1 MKLKEIVRTATFAWS
16 PGFEPTIATGTV
28 AGALDASF
36 SNDAHLEIWSPD
48 LHDRNTTL
56 GAEGGVGPKGKVT
69 ISSRFNRLA
78 WGYANP
84 DRPLGVLAAGLESGH
99 LELWDPAQI
108 THETDV
114 SSARLLQNS
123 THTGPVRAL
132 HFNPLQTS
140 LLASGSVGSELYIWD
155 LKNPSTPYTPGAR
168 SQRLDGISALGWN
181 AQVAHIL
188 ASSSLSGYTVVWD
201 LRGKREV
208 VALQYGGGGGP
219 VGGPG
224 AGPGVGSVRRG
235 MSDVA
240 WHPDNATRL
249 ITASEDDS
257 QPVIMLWD
265 LRNAR
270 APERILQGHERGVL
284 SIAWCSQDPE
294 LLLSCGKDNRSLVW
308 NPNSGEIVGQ
318 LPPSNNWSF
327 LTSWNPRNPDI
338 FATANYDG
346 SIALHSIQSTA
357 PTSATTTTPKAPA
370 NPNDIFDPAN
380 FADTADAQ
388 NLGSS
393 VNLERAPKWLKTP
406 VGARFGFGGVLVE
419 VTNTGKCGED
429 EKKRGKV
436 QIKHVV
442 GESEVVERAKELI
455 KAEDEEGGMKTFVEN
470 RAGKVASKEGSE
482 TVAEAAKDSKDTYS
496 TLLALF
502 DSDPKSALIK
512 LVGYDASP
520 AALDEALAAVRAK
533 TYEPVVSF
541 AAEATHVPHSPVGE
555 EPEGAPTE
563 HDDKED
569 DEQASEGTDVPGA
582 APSEVSAFSS
592 DAKQVDAAST
602 ATEPSLFGDEP
613 VGAAPGPAAG
623 DFFNTLA
630 SDNDTLPTR
639 PRAALV
645 PHLSYT
651 GESSAAATIGS
662 RASSVAG
669 DAPPTPSFPAKS
681 FRMHPKKEDATSAL
695 VTRALITGNLDTAVE
710 LCIQA
715 GRWADALLL
724 AQGEGLVMRTRM
736 AYFDQAGDSAGGYL
750 RVFKGVVQGKK
761 GLAELVRG
769 SEVGEWREM
778 LVVLCRWAEGDAFAS
793 LVGELGERVWSA
805 AEMAKE
811 EKREAARVCFMAG
824 KKLDK
829 LVRIWEEEAREEE
842 QVGESQGG
850 NYGIRAKAVQ
860 GFVEKAVA
868 FSTAVGFVDS
878 DLSSSAN
885 EDKTYPLASLYDQ
898 FLEYAQILASQG
910 LVSEAVR
917 YVERVPAGYG
927 DVQWLKGA
935 FEKKVNGMASTSK
948 GTYGAPASTGTYG
961 APATGPYGA
970 APSGSYGAAAPGP
983 YGGVGYNPPSTQPS
997 APYGVPPASTSGPYT
1012 APPSSSGPYGA
1023 PPTTTGPYAP
1033 PPSTTP
1039 SNIKPTTT
1047 AYGAQGGYNPPGLPS
1062 GQQAGYGAPGQQS
1075 YGQTAYQSQQPGF
1088 RAPMVPVPPPPGP
1101 MIPPPP
1107 PTIDQP
1113 SGPPPPRIIP
1123 ASQRRDIPGWN
1134 DAPNVTVPQRRTPAP
1149 AVGPAAAITS
1159 PFPNSP
1165 APGSPITSGPPRG
1178 VGTPQ
1183 RVISPPGGPPRGM
1196 SPQTGPPRV
1205 GATIPPPPRPHSG
1218 GYAPPPPSSFA
1229 PPPGPGQYAPP
1240 PQNSAAYAHPP
1251 SQGGSAY
1258 APPPPPPGVNPG
1270 APPPPPS
1277 GSYAPP
1283 PGQSH
1288 PPPPPPPPGTTW
1300 TPQSG
1305 PPPPPGG
1312 APRTGT
1318 PTAPPAKAAAKAPK
1332 YPPGDREHIPASDK
1346 IIFEVLSEH
1355 LGKLRQNTPPQQKR
1369 MVDDIERRLNAL
1381 FDALNC
1387 GTLSRPVV
1395 DQLITLV
1402 EAMQD
1407 SAAQAATSIHADLL
1421 TRGSRTDDIGL
1432 WMSGVKQLIIRM

>member
-16 PGFEPTIATGTV
+16 PDVEPRIATGTV

-48 LHDRNTTL
+48 MHDRDTTI
-56 GAEGGVGPKGKVT
+56 GAEGGIAPKGKVT
-69 ISSRFNRLA
+69 LSSRFNRLA
-78 WGYANP
+78 WGYVNP
-84 DRPLGVLAAGLESGH
+84 DRPQGVLAAGLESGQ

-114 SSARLLQNS
+114 SSARLLQNN

-132 HFNPLQTS
+132 HFNAIQTS

-155 LKNPSTPYTPGAR
+155 LKNPTTPYTPGAR
-168 SQRLDGISALGWN
+168 SQRLDGVSALAWN

-208 VALQYGGGGGP
+208 VALQYGSGGGP
-219 VGGPG
+219 AGGPG
-224 AGPGVGSVRRG
+224 AAQGGGIRRG

-270 APERILQGHERGVL
+270 APEKILQGHERGVL
-284 SIAWCSQDPE
+284 SVSWCQQDPE
-294 LLLSCGKDNRSLVW
+294 LLLSCGKDNRTLIW

-346 SIALHSIQSTA
+346 SIAMHSIQSTST
-357 PTSATTTTPKAPA
+357 TSTTSTAPKAPA
-370 NPNDIFDPAN
+370 NPNDVFDPAN
-380 FADTADAQ
+380 FADTAEAQ

-393 VNLERAPKWLKTP
+393 VNLERAPKWLKPP

-419 VTNTGKCGED
+419 VTNTGEED
-429 EKKRGKV
+429 KKRGQV
-436 QIKHVV
+436 QIKQVV

-455 KAEDEEGGMKTFVEN
+455 KAEEEEGGMKTFVEA
-470 RAGKVASKEGSE
+470 RVGKPKEGE
-482 TVAEAAKDSKDTYS
+482 EAPRDAKDTYS

-541 AAEATHVPHSPVGE
+541 APEATHVPHSPVGE
-555 EPEGAPTE
+555 ESEGAQ
-563 HDDKED
+563 
-569 DEQASEGTDVPGA
+569 DEEGSEGTGTDVPGA

-602 ATEPSLFGDEP
+602 ATEPSLFGDDL
-613 VGAAPGPAAG
+613 VDGAPGPAAG

-630 SDNDTLPTR
+630 SDNDTIPTR

-724 AQGEGLVMRTRM
+724 AQGEGLIMRTRM
-736 AYFDQAGDSAGGYL
+736 AYFEQSGDSGGYL

-761 GLAELVRG
+761 GLADLVRG

-778 LVVLCRWAEGDAFAS
+778 LVVLCRWAEADSFS
-793 LVGELGERVWSA
+793 NLVGELGERVWA
-805 AEMAKE
+805 AEMPKE

-824 KKLDK
+824 KKLER
-829 LVRIWEEEAREEE
+829 LVAIWEEEAQEEE
-842 QVGESQGG
+842 GQDG
-850 NYGIRAKAVQ
+850 NYGVRARAVQ
-860 GFVEKAVA
+860 SLIEKAVA
-868 FSTAVGFVDS
+868 FSSAVGFVDP
-878 DLSSSAN
+878 DLASSTG
-885 EDKTYPLASLYDQ
+885 TYPLAPLYDL
-898 FLEYAQILASQG
+898 FLEYAQILAAQG
-910 LVSEAVR
+910 MVSEAVR

-935 FEKKVNGMASTSK
+935 FAKKAEVK
-948 GTYGAPASTGTYG
+948 P
-961 APATGPYGA
+961 APATTTSTTAGQYGSSYGASSYGGYNPPPAPAGPYGA
-970 APSGSYGAAAPGP
+970 APAPTSGS
-983 YGGVGYNPPSTQPS
+983 
-997 APYGVPPASTSGPYT
+997 YGVPPAP
-1012 APPSSSGPYGA
+1012 SGPYGA
-1023 PPTTTGPYAP
+1023 PSAPPNYGATPVPSTGSYGTPPAPSGPYAP
-1033 PPSTTP
+1033 PPSTSTA
-1039 SNIKPTTT
+1039 KPTTS
-1047 AYGAQGGYNPPGLPS
+1047 YGPQGGYNPPPPP
-1062 GQQAGYGAPGQQS
+1062 GQQPGYGAPSQQPYGQQS
-1075 YGQTAYQSQQPGF
+1075 YQGQQPGF
-1088 RAPMVPVPPPPGP
+1088 RAPMVPVPPPPSSMVP
-1101 MIPPPP
+1101 VPPPP
-1107 PTIDQP
+1107 MDQS
-1113 SGPPPPRIIP
+1113 SGPPPPRIVP

-1149 AVGPAAAITS
+1149 PAPVASAITS

-1165 APGSPITSGPPRG
+1165 APGSPVTAGPPRG

-1183 RVISPPGGPPRGM
+1183 RVLSPAGGPPRGM
-1196 SPQTGPPRV
+1196 SPHTGPPRA
-1205 GATIPPPPRPHSG
+1205 GTGIPPPPRPHSG
-1218 GYAPPPPSSFA
+1218 GYAPPPQGA
-1229 PPPGPGQYAPP
+1229 GQYAPP
-1240 PQNSAAYAHPP
+1240 PQGAGQYAPP
-1251 SQGGSAY
+1251 SQSSGPYGPPPTQSGGY
-1258 APPPPPPGVNPG
+1258 APPPGTNPSV
-1270 APPPPPS
+1270 PPPPPS
-1277 GSYAPP
+1277 GAYAPP

-1288 PPPPPPPPGTTW
+1288 PPPPAAGPGTNW
-1300 TPQSG
+1300 NPQSG
-1305 PPPPPGG
+1305 PPPPGS

-1318 PTAPPAKAAAKAPK
+1318 PTAPPARAAPKAPK
-1332 YPPGDREHIPASDK
+1332 YPPGDREHIPDSDR

-1355 LGKLRQNTPPQQKR
+1355 LGRLKQNTPPQQKR
-1369 MVDDIERRLNAL
+1369 MVDDIERRLNVL

-1387 GTLSRPVV
+1387 ESISRPVV
-1395 DQLITLV
+1395 EQLLTLIQ
-1402 EAMQD
+1402 AMQAHD
-1407 SAAQAATSIHADLL
+1407 AQNATSIHVDLL

>member
-16 PGFEPTIATGTV
+16 PDVEPAVATGTV

-36 SNDAHLEIWSPD
+36 SNDAHLEIWTPD
-48 LHDRNTTL
+48 LHDRNTTI
-56 GAEGGVGPKGKVT
+56 GAEGGIAPKGKVT

-78 WGYANP
+78 WGYVNP

-114 SSARLLQNS
+114 SSARLLQNN

-168 SQRLDGISALGWN
+168 SQRLDGVSALAWN

-224 AGPGVGSVRRG
+224 GGQGVGGVRRG

-270 APERILQGHERGVL
+270 APEKILTGHERGIL
-284 SIAWCSQDPE
+284 SISWCQQDPD
-294 LLLSCGKDNRSLVW
+294 LLLSCGKDNRTMVW

-357 PTSATTTTPKAPA
+357 PTSTATTAPKAPA
-370 NPNDIFDPAN
+370 NPNDVFDPAN
-380 FADTADAQ
+380 FADTAEAQ

-419 VTNTGKCGED
+419 VTNTGDED
-429 EKKRGKV
+429 KKHGQV

-455 KAEDEEGGMKTFVEN
+455 KAEEEEGGMKTFVES
-470 RAGKVASKEGSE
+470 RAGKATKESSEE
-482 TVAEAAKDSKDTYS
+482 TVAEPKDSKDTYS

-541 AAEATHVPHSPVGE
+541 APEATHVPHSPVGE
-555 EPEGAPTE
+555 EPEGAQ
-563 HDDKED
+563 D
-569 DEQASEGTDVPGA
+569 DEGSEGTDVPGA

-592 DAKQVDAAST
+592 DAKQVDEAST

-630 SDNDTLPTR
+630 SDNDTVPTR

-669 DAPPTPSFPAKS
+669 DAPPTPSFPTKS

-736 AYFDQAGDSAGGYL
+736 AYFEQAGDSGGYL

-761 GLAELVRG
+761 GLADLVRG

-778 LVVLCRWAEGDAFAS
+778 LVVLCRWAEGDSFAS
-793 LVGELGERVWSA
+793 LVGELGERIWA
-805 AEMAKE
+805 AEMPKE
-811 EKREAARVCFMAG
+811 EKREAARVCFAAG
-824 KKLDK
+824 KKLDR
-829 LVRIWEEEAREEE
+829 LVAIWEEEAKEEE
-842 QVGESQGG
+842 GEEG
-850 NYGIRAKAVQ
+850 NYGARARAVQ
-860 GFVEKAVA
+860 SLIEKAVA
-868 FSTAVGFVDS
+868 FSAAVGFVDP
-878 DLSSSAN
+878 DLSSSAG
-885 EDKTYPLASLYDQ
+885 TYPLATLYDL
-898 FLEYAQILASQG
+898 FLEYAQILAAQG
-910 LVSEAVR
+910 MVSEAVR
-917 YVERVPAGYG
+917 YVERVPSGYG

-935 FEKKVNGMASTSK
+935 FEKKVNGAAKPAPAPAATGQYGVAATGYGAATGSYGGYNAPPAPS
-948 GTYGAPASTGTYG
+948 GPYGAPPAPPSGPYGAPPAPSSGPYGAPA
-961 APATGPYGA
+961 AP
-970 APSGSYGAAAPGP
+970 SYGATPTP
-983 YGGVGYNPPSTQPS
+983 
-997 APYGVPPASTSGPYT
+997 
-1012 APPSSSGPYGA
+1012 SSGPYGA
-1023 PPTTTGPYAP
+1023 PPGPSGPYAP
-1033 PPSTTP
+1033 PPSTSTLT
-1039 SNIKPTTT
+1039 IKPTSS
-1047 AYGAQGGYNPPGLPS
+1047 YGPQTGYNPPPPP
-1062 GQQAGYGAPGQQS
+1062 GQPAGYGAPGQQP
-1075 YGQTAYQSQQPGF
+1075 YGQAQFQNQQPGF
-1088 RAPMVPVPPPPGP
+1088 RAPMVPVPPPPSS
-1101 MIPPPP
+1101 MVPPPP
-1107 PTIDQP
+1107 GVDQA
-1113 SGPPPPRIIP
+1113 SGPPPPRIVP

-1149 AVGPAAAITS
+1149 PVAATSAITS

-1165 APGSPITSGPPRG
+1165 APGSPVTSGPPRG
-1178 VGTPQ
+1178 SGTPQ
-1183 RVISPPGGPPRGM
+1183 RVMSPSGGPPRGM
-1196 SPQTGPPRV
+1196 SPQTGPPRA
-1205 GATIPPPPRPHSG
+1205 GMGLPPPPRPQSG
-1218 GYAPPPPSSFA
+1218 GYAPPPQGA
-1229 PPPGPGQYAPP
+1229 GQYAPP
-1240 PQNSAAYAHPP
+1240 PSQSGAYAPPPPQTGAYAPPP
-1251 SQGGSAY
+1251 SQSGGY
-1258 APPPPPPGVNPG
+1258 APPPPPPGVTS
-1270 APPPPPS
+1270 APPPPT
-1277 GSYAPP
+1277 GAYAPP

-1288 PPPPPPPPGTTW
+1288 PPPPPSGSATNW
-1300 TPQSG
+1300 APQG
-1305 PPPPPGG
+1305 GPPPPGG

-1318 PTAPPAKAAAKAPK
+1318 PTAPPAKAPPKAPK
-1332 YPPGDREHIPASDK
+1332 YPAGDRGHIPESDRV
-1346 IIFEVLSEH
+1346 IFEVLSEH
-1355 LGKLRQNTPPQQKR
+1355 LARLKQNTPPQQKR
-1369 MVDDIERRLNAL
+1369 MVDDIERRLNVL

-1387 GTLSRPVV
+1387 ETISRPVV
-1395 DQLITLV
+1395 EQLLTLIQ
-1402 EAMQD
+1402 AMQAHD
-1407 SAAQAATSIHADLL
+1407 AQGATSIHVDLL

>member
-16 PGFEPTIATGTV
+16 PDVEPSLATGTV

-36 SNDAHLEIWSPD
+36 SNDAHLEIWTPD
-48 LHDRNTTL
+48 LHDRDTTI
-56 GAEGGVGPKGKVT
+56 GSEGGVGPKGKVT
-69 ISSRFNRLA
+69 LSSRFNRLA
-78 WGYANP
+78 WGYVNP
-84 DRPLGVLAAGLESGH
+84 DRPRGVIAAGLESGH

-114 SSARLLQNS
+114 SSARLLQNN

-132 HFNPLQTS
+132 HYNPLQTS

-168 SQRLDGISALGWN
+168 SQRLDGVSALAWN

-224 AGPGVGSVRRG
+224 AGQGVGGVRRG

-270 APERILQGHERGVL
+270 APEKILQGHDRGVL
-284 SIAWCSQDPE
+284 SISWCPQDPE
-294 LLLSCGKDNRSLVW
+294 LLLSCGKDNRTLVW
-308 NPNSGEIVGQ
+308 NPNSGDIVGQ

-357 PTSATTTTPKAPA
+357 PTSTTTTAPKTPA
-370 NPNDIFDPAN
+370 NPNDVFDPAN
-380 FADTADAQ
+380 FADTADAH

-393 VNLERAPKWLKTP
+393 LNLERAPKWLKPP

-419 VTNTGKCGED
+419 VTNTGEED
-429 EKKRGKV
+429 KKRGQV
-436 QIKHVV
+436 AIKRVV

-455 KAEDEEGGMKTFVEN
+455 KAEEEEGGMKTFVET
-470 RAGKVASKEGSE
+470 RKGD
-482 TVAEAAKDSKDTYS
+482 EASKDTYS

-555 EPEGAPTE
+555 EPEGAPE
-563 HDDKED
+563 SEEEDKEG
-569 DEQASEGTDVPGA
+569 SEGTDVPGA

-736 AYFDQAGDSAGGYL
+736 AYFDQAGDSGGYL

-761 GLAELVRG
+761 GLADLVRG

-778 LVVLCRWAEGDAFAS
+778 LVVLCRWAEADSFS
-793 LVGELGERVWSA
+793 TLVGELGERVWSA
-805 AEMAKE
+805 EMPKE

-824 KKLDK
+824 KKLER
-829 LVRIWEEEAREEE
+829 LVEIWNEEAVEEEGDA
-842 QVGESQGG
+842 G
-850 NYGIRAKAVQ
+850 NYSVRAKAVQ

-868 FSTAVGFVDS
+868 FIKAVGFVDT
-878 DLSSSAN
+878 DLSSAG
-885 EDKTYPLASLYDQ
+885 EGKTYPLAALYDL
-898 FLEYAQILASQG
+898 FLEYAQILAAQG
-910 LVSEAVR
+910 MVTEAVR

-935 FEKKVNGMASTSK
+935 FEKKANGTAKTTT
-948 GTYGAPASTGTYG
+948 GYTAPASTGTYG
-961 APATGPYGA
+961 AAAAGPYGA
-970 APSGSYGAAAPGP
+970 APTGPYGAPASGP
-983 YGGVGYNPPSTQPS
+983 YGGATYNPPPAPSTGPYGAPPAPPS
-997 APYGVPPASTSGPYT
+997 GPYGAPPAPSSGPYGVPPASAYGSTP
-1012 APPSSSGPYGA
+1012 APSTGPYGA
-1023 PPTTTGPYAP
+1023 PPAPSGPYAP
-1033 PPSTTP
+1033 PPSTST
-1039 SNIKPTTT
+1039 STTKPTTS
-1047 AYGAQGGYNPPGLPS
+1047 YGPQGGYNPPPP
-1062 GQQAGYGAPGQQS
+1062 PGQQP
-1075 YGQTAYQSQQPGF
+1075 YGQTPYQNQQPGF
-1088 RAPMVPVPPPPGP
+1088 RAPMAPAPPPPGP
-1101 MIPPPP
+1101 MVPPPP
-1107 PTIDQP
+1107 AAIDQQ
-1113 SGPPPPRIIP
+1113 SGPPPPRIVP

-1149 AVGPAAAITS
+1149 AGPAAAITS

-1165 APGSPITSGPPRG
+1165 APGSPVTSGPPRG
-1178 VGTPQ
+1178 SGTPQ
-1183 RVISPPGGPPRGM
+1183 RVMSPSGGPPRGM
-1196 SPQTGPPRV
+1196 SPQTGPPRAGV
-1205 GATIPPPPRPHSG
+1205 NIPPPPRPHSG
-1218 GYAPPPPSSFA
+1218 GYAPPPPPQGSSPYAAPPSHGPGQFA
-1229 PPPGPGQYAPP
+1229 PPPPQGSGSYAPP
-1240 PQNSAAYAHPP
+1240 PPQNTGPYAPPP
-1251 SQGGSAY
+1251 SQGGAFGG
-1258 APPPPPPGVNPG
+1258 PPAAPG
-1270 APPPPPS
+1270 APPLPNNA
-1277 GSYAPP
+1277 YAPP

-1288 PPPPPPPPGTTW
+1288 PPPPPPGGPGGNW
-1300 TPQSG
+1300 TPQGG

-1318 PTAPPAKAAAKAPK
+1318 PSAPAAKPAPKAPK
-1332 YPPGDREHIPASDK
+1332 YPAGDREHIPEADR

-1355 LGKLRQNTPPQQKR
+1355 LGRLKQNTPPQQKR
-1369 MVDDIERRLNAL
+1369 MVDDIERRLNVL

-1387 GTLSRPVV
+1387 ETLSRPVV
-1395 DQLITLV
+1395 EQLLTLIQ
-1402 EAMQD
+1402 AMQAHD
-1407 SAAQAATSIHADLL
+1407 PQGATAIHVDLL

>member
-16 PGFEPTIATGTV
+16 PDVEPTIATGTV

-36 SNDAHLEIWSPD
+36 SNDAHLEIWNPD
-48 LHDRNTTL
+48 VHDRNTTI

-78 WGYANP
+78 WGYVNP
-84 DRPLGVLAAGLESGH
+84 DRPKGVLAAGLESGQ

-114 SSARLLQNS
+114 SSARLLQNN

-132 HFNPLQTS
+132 HFNSLQTS

-224 AGPGVGSVRRG
+224 GSQGGGIRRG

-270 APERILQGHERGVL
+270 APEKILQGHERGVL
-284 SIAWCSQDPE
+284 SISWCQQDPE
-294 LLLSCGKDNRSLVW
+294 LLLSCGKDNRTIVW
-308 NPNSGEIVGQ
+308 NPNSGEMVGQ
-318 LPPSNNWSF
+318 LPPSTNWSF

-346 SIALHSIQSTA
+346 SIAMHSIQSTA
-357 PTSATTTTPKAPA
+357 TTSTTSTAPKTPA
-370 NPNDIFDPAN
+370 NPNDVFDPAN

-393 VNLERAPKWLKTP
+393 LNLERAPKWLKPP

-419 VTNTGKCGED
+419 VTNTGEED
-429 EKKRGKV
+429 KKRGQV
-436 QIKHVV
+436 HIKQVV

-455 KAEDEEGGMKTFVEN
+455 KAEESDGGMKAFVEA
-470 RAGKVASKEGSE
+470 RAGKDKE
-482 TVAEAAKDSKDTYS
+482 VKDAKDTYS

-555 EPEGAPTE
+555 ESEGVQ
-563 HDDKED
+563 
-569 DEQASEGTDVPGA
+569 DEEGSEGTGTDVPGA

-613 VGAAPGPAAG
+613 VGGAPGPAAG

-681 FRMHPKKEDATSAL
+681 FRMHPKKEDSTSSL

-736 AYFDQAGDSAGGYL
+736 AYFEQAGDSGGYL

-761 GLAELVRG
+761 GLADLVRG

-778 LVVLCRWAEGDAFAS
+778 LVVLCRWADADSFAN
-793 LVGELGERVWSA
+793 LVGELGERVWA
-805 AEMAKE
+805 AEMPKE

-824 KKLDK
+824 KKLDR
-829 LVRIWEEEAREEE
+829 LVAIWDEEAKEEEG
-842 QVGESQGG
+842 QDG
-850 NYGIRAKAVQ
+850 NYGPLRLPRPSVLRLVAIWDEEAKEEGQDGNYGVRARAVQ
-860 GFVEKAVA
+860 SLIEKAVA
-868 FSTAVGFVDS
+868 FASAVGFVDP
-878 DLSSSAN
+878 DLQSSN
-885 EDKTYPLASLYDQ
+885 EKTYALAPLYDL
-898 FLEYAQILASQG
+898 FLEYAQILAAQG
-910 LVSEAVR
+910 MVSDAVR
-917 YVERVPAGYG
+917 YVERVPVGYG

-935 FEKKVNGMASTSK
+935 FEKKPEVKPAVQ
-948 GTYGAPASTGTYG
+948 AP
-961 APATGPYGA
+961 A
-970 APSGSYGAAAPGP
+970 APSGYGGGSYGGYGIPPQAPSG
-983 YGGVGYNPPSTQPS
+983 
-997 APYGVPPASTSGPYT
+997 PYGVPPAPAPGPYGVP
-1012 APPSSSGPYGA
+1012 APSSGPYGA
-1023 PPTTTGPYAP
+1023 PAPSGPYGTTPAPGPYSAPPARSTPFAP
-1033 PPSTTP
+1033 PPTTSTV
-1039 SNIKPTTT
+1039 KPATS
-1047 AYGAQGGYNPPGLPS
+1047 YGTQGGYNPPPPP
-1062 GQQAGYGAPGQQS
+1062 GQQTGYGAPAQPS
-1075 YGQTAYQSQQPGF
+1075 YGQQPFQTQQPGF
-1088 RAPMVPVPPPPGP
+1088 RAPMVPPPPSSMVPVPPPP
-1101 MIPPPP
+1101 M
-1107 PTIDQP
+1107 DQP

-1149 AVGPAAAITS
+1149 AGAPAAAITN

-1165 APGSPITSGPPRG
+1165 APGSPVTSGPPRG
-1178 VGTPQ
+1178 SGTPQ
-1183 RVISPPGGPPRGM
+1183 RVMSPPGGPPRGM
-1196 SPQTGPPRV
+1196 SPQTGPPRA
-1205 GATIPPPPRPHSG
+1205 GTGPPPPRPHSG
-1218 GYAPPPPSSFA
+1218 GYAPPPQGA
-1229 PPPGPGQYAPP
+1229 GQYAPP
-1240 PQNSAAYAHPP
+1240 PQV
-1251 SQGGSAY
+1251 GGQY
-1258 APPPPPPGVNPG
+1258 APPPQQGGYAPPPSQPYAPPPGVNPS
-1270 APPPPPS
+1270 APPPPP
-1277 GSYAPP
+1277 GGAYAPP

-1288 PPPPPPPPGTTW
+1288 PPPPPPPPAGPGASW
-1300 TPQSG
+1300 APQSG
-1305 PPPPPGG
+1305 PPPPGG
-1312 APRTGT
+1312 APRMGT
-1318 PTAPPAKAAAKAPK
+1318 PTAAPAKAAPKAPK
-1332 YPPGDREHIPASDK
+1332 YPPGDREHIPDSDR
-1346 IIFEVLSEH
+1346 IIFQVLSEH
-1355 LGKLRQNTPPQQKR
+1355 LARLKQNTPPQQKR
-1369 MVDDIERRLNAL
+1369 MVDDIERRLNVL

-1387 GTLSRPVV
+1387 ETISRPVV
-1395 DQLITLV
+1395 DQLLTLIQ
-1402 EAMQD
+1402 AMQVPD
-1407 SAAQAATSIHADLL
+1407 AQTATSIHVDLL

>member
-56 GAEGGVGPKGKVT
+56 GAEGESAKGKSNNIVQVSNT
-69 ISSRFNRLA
+69 FNRLA

-188 ASSSLSGYTVVWD
+188 ASSSLSGHTVVWD

-257 QPVIMLWD
+257 QPVICFGICVTPALPNVSFKD
-265 LRNAR
+265 TSEAYSASHGALKILNYCLVAARTTAALSGTPIRAKSLDSSLLRT
-270 APERILQGHERGVL
+270 IG
-284 SIAWCSQDPE
+284 
-294 LLLSCGKDNRSLVW
+294 
-308 NPNSGEIVGQ
+308 
-318 LPPSNNWSF
+318 LPHV
-327 LTSWNPRNPDI
+327 WNPRNPDI

-406 VGARFGFGGVLVE
+406 VGARFGFGG
-419 VTNTGKCGED
+419 GED

-569 DEQASEGTDVPGA
+569 DDRRARARTC
-582 APSEVSAFSS
+582 
-592 DAKQVDAAST
+592 QVDAAST

-681 FRMHPKKEDATSAL
+681 FRMHPKKEDATSPS
-695 VTRALITGNLDTAVE
+695 RSM
-710 LCIQA
+710 
-715 GRWADALLL
+715 GRRSAPCPRR
-724 AQGEGLVMRTRM
+724 GLVMRTRM

-935 FEKKVNGMASTSK
+935 FEKKCPRDRSLWCHTFR
-948 GTYGAPASTGTYG
+948 T
-961 APATGPYGA
+961 
-970 APSGSYGAAAPGP
+970 YGAAAPGP
-983 YGGVGYNPPSTQPS
+983 YGSVGYNPPSTQPS

-1178 VGTPQ
+1178 VG
-1183 RVISPPGGPPRGM
+1183 M

-1283 PGQSH
+1283 PGH
-1288 PPPPPPPPGTTW
+1288 
-1300 TPQSG
+1300 G

>member
-16 PGFEPTIATGTV
+16 PDVEPTVATGTV

-36 SNDAHLEIWSPD
+36 SNDAHLEIWAPD
-48 LHDRNTTL
+48 LHDRNTTI
-56 GAEGGVGPKGKVT
+56 GAEGGIEPKGKVT
-69 ISSRFNRLA
+69 LSSRFNRLA
-78 WGYANP
+78 WGYVNP
-84 DRPLGVLAAGLESGH
+84 DRPLGVLAAGLESGN

-114 SSARLLQNS
+114 SSARLLQNN

-140 LLASGSVGSELYIWD
+140 LLASGSV
-155 LKNPSTPYTPGAR
+155 NPSTPYTPGAR
-168 SQRLDGISALGWN
+168 SQRLDGVSALAWN

-188 ASSSLSGYTVVWD
+188 A
-201 LRGKREV
+201 R
-208 VALQYGGGGGP
+208 
-219 VGGPG
+219 GPG
-224 AGPGVGSVRRG
+224 AGQGVGGVRRG

-270 APERILQGHERGVL
+270 APEKILTGHDRGIL
-284 SIAWCSQDPE
+284 SISWCQQDPD
-294 LLLSCGKDNRSLVW
+294 LLLSCGKDNRTMVW
-308 NPNSGEIVGQ
+308 NPNSGEVVAQ

-357 PTSATTTTPKAPA
+357 PTSTTTTALKAPA
-370 NPNDIFDPAN
+370 NPNDVFDPAN
-380 FADTADAQ
+380 FADTAEAQ

-419 VTNTGKCGED
+419 VTNTGDED
-429 EKKRGKV
+429 KKHGKV

-455 KAEDEEGGMKTFVEN
+455 KAEEEEGGMKTFVES
-470 RAGKVASKEGSE
+470 RAGKAKESSEE
-482 TVAEAAKDSKDTYS
+482 TVTESKDSKDTYS

-541 AAEATHVPHSPVGE
+541 APEATHVPHSPVGE
-555 EPEGAPTE
+555 EPEGAQ
-563 HDDKED
+563 D
-569 DEQASEGTDVPGA
+569 DEGSEGTDVPDA

-592 DAKQVDAAST
+592 DAKQVDEAST

-630 SDNDTLPTR
+630 SDNDTVPTR

-736 AYFDQAGDSAGGYL
+736 AYFEQAGDSGGYL

-761 GLAELVRG
+761 GLADLVRG

-778 LVVLCRWAEGDAFAS
+778 LVVLCRWAEADSFAS
-793 LVGELGERVWSA
+793 LVGELGERVWA
-805 AEMAKE
+805 AEMPKE
-811 EKREAARVCFMAG
+811 EKREAARVCFAAG
-824 KKLDK
+824 KKLDR
-829 LVRIWEEEAREEE
+829 LVAIWEEEVKEEE
-842 QVGESQGG
+842 GEEG
-850 NYGIRAKAVQ
+850 NYGARARAVQ
-860 GFVEKAVA
+860 SLIEKAVA
-868 FSTAVGFVDS
+868 FSAAVGFVDP
-878 DLSSSAN
+878 DLSSSG
-885 EDKTYPLASLYDQ
+885 DTYPLAALYDL
-898 FLEYAQILASQG
+898 FLEYAQILAAQG
-910 LVSEAVR
+910 MVSEAVR
-917 YVERVPAGYG
+917 YVERVPTGYG

-935 FEKKVNGMASTSK
+935 FDKKANGAAK
-948 GTYGAPASTGTYG
+948 PAPA
-961 APATGPYGA
+961 ATSQYGA
-970 APSGSYGAAAPGP
+970 APASYGAAATP
-983 YGGVGYNPPSTQPS
+983 YGGFN
-997 APYGVPPASTSGPYT
+997 APPA
-1012 APPSSSGPYGA
+1012 SSGPYGA
-1023 PPTTTGPYAP
+1023 PPAPSTGPYGAPPAPSSGPYGAHAAPSYGATPIPSSGPYGAPPAPSGPYAP
-1033 PPSTTP
+1033 PPSTST
-1039 SNIKPTTT
+1039 STIKPTNS
-1047 AYGAQGGYNPPGLPS
+1047 YGPQTGYNPPPPP
-1062 GQQAGYGAPGQQS
+1062 GQSTGYGPPGQQP
-1075 YGQTAYQSQQPGF
+1075 YGQAQFQNQQPGF
-1088 RAPMVPVPPPPGP
+1088 RAPMVPVPPPPSS
-1101 MIPPPP
+1101 MVPPPP
-1107 PTIDQP
+1107 GVDQA
-1113 SGPPPPRIIP
+1113 SGPPPPRIVP

-1149 AVGPAAAITS
+1149 PVAPTSAITS

-1165 APGSPITSGPPRG
+1165 APGSPVTSGPPRG
-1178 VGTPQ
+1178 SSTPQ
-1183 RVISPPGGPPRGM
+1183 RVMSPSGGPPRGM
-1196 SPQTGPPRV
+1196 SPQTGPPRAGMGV
-1205 GATIPPPPRPHSG
+1205 PPPPRPQSG
-1218 GYAPPPPSSFA
+1218 GYAPPPPQGVS
-1229 PPPGPGQYAPP
+1229 QYAPP
-1240 PQNSAAYAHPP
+1240 PSQSGAYAPPPQAGVYAPPPSQGGAYAHPP
-1251 SQGGSAY
+1251 PPGATS
-1258 APPPPPPGVNPG
+1258 APPP
-1270 APPPPPS
+1270 APS
-1277 GSYAPP
+1277 GAYAPP

-1288 PPPPPPPPGTTW
+1288 PPPPPPAGSGTNW
-1300 TPQSG
+1300 APQGG

-1318 PTAPPAKAAAKAPK
+1318 PTAPPAKAPHKAPK
-1332 YPPGDREHIPASDK
+1332 HPPGDRAHIPDSDK
-1346 IIFEVLSEH
+1346 VIFEVLSEH
-1355 LGKLRQNTPPQQKR
+1355 LARLKQNTPPQQKR
-1369 MVDDIERRLNAL
+1369 MVDDIERRLNVL

-1387 GTLSRPVV
+1387 ETISRPVV
-1395 DQLITLV
+1395 EQLLTLIQ
-1402 EAMQD
+1402 AMQAHD
-1407 SAAQAATSIHADLL
+1407 APGATAIHVDLL

-1432 WMSGVKQLIIRM
+1432 WMSGVKQLIVRM